1 MLYPTL
7 VKQLSGHYS
16 NHDPHHRKKPEHAR
30 WYARPSG
37 SRGSRRFSVGFLRLW
52 LQPEFWVTTG
62 ETPPPNVSSPG
73 IANFCGFLIVFCGV
87 LVLGAILG
95 RVLGRLMR
103 VAGLSFVDRLLGAGF
118 GVVRGLLISI
128 ALVLALLAF
137 TPGKSPPNAV
147 VHSKVAPYVIDAAR
161 VCAAVAPHELK
172 DGFRK
177 SYEQVK
183 TIWGNALKKGIR
195 GLPDAGKA

>member
-1 MLYPTL
+1 MNWLDVVLLL
-7 VKQLSGHYS
+7 VLVGSVVTSFSTGL
-16 NHDPHHRKKPEHAR
+16 AR
-30 WYARPSG
+30 EVVGLVSRIAALVLAIWFYGTAG
-37 SRGSRRFSVGFLRLW
+37 SF
-52 LQPEFWVTTG
+52 LQPF
-62 ETPPPNVSSPG
+62 VSSPG
-73 IANFCGFLIVFCGV
+73 IANFCGFLMVFCGV
-87 LVLGAILG
+87 LILGAILG
-95 RVLGRLMR
+95 RVLGRLMK

-118 GVVRGLLISI
+118 GAARGLLISI

-195 GLPDAGKA
+195 ALPDARKA

>member
-1 MLYPTL
+1 MNWLDVVLLL
-7 VKQLSGHYS
+7 VLVGSVVTSFSTGL
-16 NHDPHHRKKPEHAR
+16 AR
-30 WYARPSG
+30 EVVGLVSMIAALVLALWFYGTAG
-37 SRGSRRFSVGFLRLW
+37 SF
-52 LQPEFWVTTG
+52 LQPY
-62 ETPPPNVSSPG
+62 VSSPG
-73 IANFCGFLIVFCGV
+73 IANFCGFLVVFCGV
-87 LVLGAILG
+87 LVLGALLG
-95 RVLGRLMR
+95 RVLRRMMK

-118 GVVRGLLISI
+118 GVLRGTLISI

-161 VCAAVAPHELK
+161 VFAAVAPRELK

-195 GLPDAGKA
+195 GLPDA

>member
-1 MLYPTL
+1 MNWLDAVLLL
-7 VKQLSGHYS
+7 VLVGSVVTSFSTGL
-16 NHDPHHRKKPEHAR
+16 AR
-30 WYARPSG
+30 EV
-37 SRGSRRFSVGFLRLW
+37 VGLVSMIAALVLAIWFYGTAAAF
-52 LQPEFWVTTG
+52 LQPY
-62 ETPPPNVSSPG
+62 VSSPG

-87 LVLGAILG
+87 LILGAILG
-95 RVLGRLMR
+95 RVMGRLMK
-103 VAGLSFVDRLLGAGF
+103 VAGLRFVDRLLGAGF

-137 TPGKSPPNAV
+137 TPGKAPPNAV
-147 VHSKVAPYVIDAAR
+147 VHSKLAPYVIDAAR
-161 VCAAVAPHELK
+161 VCAARAPRELK

>member
-1 MLYPTL
+1 MNWLDVVLLL
-7 VKQLSGHYS
+7 VLAGSVVTSFSTGL
-16 NHDPHHRKKPEHAR
+16 AR
-30 WYARPSG
+30 EVVGLVSLVAALVLAIWFYGTAG
-37 SRGSRRFSVGFLRLW
+37 SFLR
-52 LQPEFWVTTG
+52 PY
-62 ETPPPNVSSPG
+62 VSSPG
-73 IANFCGFLIVFCGV
+73 VANFCGFLMVFCGV
-87 LVLGAILG
+87 LVLGALVG
-95 RVLGRLMR
+95 RVLGRMMK

-118 GVVRGLLISI
+118 GIVRGLLISI

-183 TIWGNALKKGIR
+183 TVWGNALRKGIR
-195 GLPDAGKA
+195 AVPDAGKG

>member
-1 MLYPTL
+1 MNWLDVVLLL
-7 VKQLSGHYS
+7 VLAGSVVTSFSTGL
-16 NHDPHHRKKPEHAR
+16 AR
-30 WYARPSG
+30 EVVGLVSLVAALVLAIWFYGTAG
-37 SRGSRRFSVGFLRLW
+37 SF
-52 LQPEFWVTTG
+52 LQPY
-62 ETPPPNVSSPG
+62 VSSPG
-73 IANFCGFLIVFCGV
+73 VANFCGFLMVFCGV
-87 LVLGAILG
+87 LVLGALVG
-95 RVLGRLMR
+95 RVLGRMMK

-118 GVVRGLLISI
+118 GIVRGLLISI

-183 TIWGNALKKGIR
+183 TVWGNALRKGIR
-195 GLPDAGKA
+195 AVPDAGKG

>member
-1 MLYPTL
+1 
-7 VKQLSGHYS
+7 V
-16 NHDPHHRKKPEHAR
+16 
-30 WYARPSG
+30 
-37 SRGSRRFSVGFLRLW
+37 
-52 LQPEFWVTTG
+52 
-62 ETPPPNVSSPG
+62 
-73 IANFCGFLIVFCGV
+73 LI
-87 LVLGAILG
+87 LGAILG
-95 RVLGRLMR
+95 RVMGRLMK

-118 GVVRGLLISI
+118 GVLRGLLISI

-147 VHSKVAPYVIDAAR
+147 VHSRVAPYVIDAAR
-161 VCAAVAPHELK
+161 VVAAVAPHELK

-195 GLPDAGKA
+195 ALPDAGKA

>member
-1 MLYPTL
+1 MNWLDVVLLL
-7 VKQLSGHYS
+7 VLAGSVVTSFSTGL
-16 NHDPHHRKKPEHAR
+16 AR
-30 WYARPSG
+30 EVVGLVSLVAALVLAIWFYGTAG
-37 SRGSRRFSVGFLRLW
+37 SF
-52 LQPEFWVTTG
+52 LQPY
-62 ETPPPNVSSPG
+62 VSSPG
-73 IANFCGFLIVFCGV
+73 VANFCGFLMVFCGV
-87 LVLGAILG
+87 LVLGALVG
-95 RVLGRLMR
+95 HVLGRMMK

-118 GVVRGLLISI
+118 GIVRGLLISI

-183 TIWGNALKKGIR
+183 TVWGNALRKGIR
-195 GLPDAGKA
+195 AVPDAGKG